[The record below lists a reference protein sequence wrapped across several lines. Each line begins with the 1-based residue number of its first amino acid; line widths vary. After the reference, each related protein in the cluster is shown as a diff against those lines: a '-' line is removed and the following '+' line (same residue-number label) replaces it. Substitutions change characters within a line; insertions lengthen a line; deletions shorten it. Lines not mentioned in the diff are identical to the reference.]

1 MPNHVCDMSHV
12 RWPRHTAVWHR
23 WHSAAWHM
31 WYSVAW
37 HMWHSGVCDVFIFVS
52 QISCAWVMSN
62 MHVCDMPHVRWPRH
76 QRRVTPGAFMCVCCV
91 ICVCV
96 VCHSHMGQESVIRV
110 YSVRCM
116 YGTCQTM
123 YVACHTSGGHGT
135 LRCDARHTEVCAMC
149 LYVCHKSGMRV

>member
-76 QRRVTPGAFMCVCCV
+76 QRRVTHGAF
-91 ICVCV
+91 I
-96 VCHSHMGQESVIRV
+96 HMRV
-110 YSVRCM
+110 
-116 YGTCQTM
+116 T
-123 YVACHTSGGHGT
+123 
-135 LRCDARHTEVCAMC
+135 RH
-149 LYVCHKSGMRV
+149 LYVCCASFICVSQVSYIYIYIYIHIFIYIYLYVNMDVNMCVYIHTYWYIYIYIYIRM